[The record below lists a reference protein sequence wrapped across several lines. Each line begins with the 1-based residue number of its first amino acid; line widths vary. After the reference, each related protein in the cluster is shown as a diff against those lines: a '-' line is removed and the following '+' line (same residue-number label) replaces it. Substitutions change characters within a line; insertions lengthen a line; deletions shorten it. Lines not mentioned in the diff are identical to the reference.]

1 MAQVTERVTRVDIGI
16 PTEKCEGI
24 IRILNTLLSDE
35 YVLYT
40 KVKNYHWNV
49 YGKNFNELHE
59 FFGSL
64 YEEID
69 VIVDKLAERVRFIGG
84 KPYGTLTEFLQNTR
98 LKEHAGQH
106 PESKKMIK
114 NLLADY
120 ESIIKYTRSD
130 IETMEHKYKD
140 LGSIEML
147 TSFLSMHEKTAWMLR
162 SNIEED

>member
-1 MAQVTERVTRVDIGI
+1 MAQLTEKVTRVDIGI
-16 PTEKCEGI
+16 PGDKCEGI

-40 KVKNYHWNV
+40 KAKNHHWNV
-49 YGKNFNELHE
+49 YGKNFNELHN

-69 VIVDKLAERVRFIGG
+69 EIVDKLAERTRAIGG
-84 KPYGTLTEFLQNTR
+84 KPYGTLTEFLQHTR

-106 PESKKMIK
+106 PEAKKMVK

-130 IETMEHKYKD
+130 IETITHKYND
-140 LGSIEML
+140 IGTIDIL
-147 TSFLSMHEKTAWMLR
+147 TSFLNMHEKTAWMLR
-162 SNIEED
+162 SYLEED